1 MNKQVFDKLILDNLS
16 SGVIVIDQQLCLQY
30 MNPAAENLLEVSF
43 HQANG
48 QSINSLFSANGNWF
62 QEMQQVFQ
70 TAAPFTRR
78 QINMQLATSFRHI
91 TVDYTVS
98 PMLKSVAL
106 RGVKL
111 NDASVHQVLIEI
123 HSMDR
128 LLRISREEALV
139 SSEQTSRTLIRG
151 LAHEIKNP
159 LGGIRGA
166 AQLLA
171 RELKEQ
177 ALCDYTTVIIEE
189 ADRLRNLVDRMLGIN
204 RPLQLEKLN
213 VHEVLER
220 VSALTEVEVAD
231 GVKLVR
237 DYDPSIPEIRGD
249 KEQLIQVVLNIVR
262 NAVQALEKVE
272 KSNRKIILKTRTQH
286 HFTIGQKQH
295 RLVCRVDIIDNGSGI
310 PADIAQNIF
319 YPLISGRPEGTGL
332 GLAIAQSIIIQ
343 HHGLIQCESKPGETI
358 FSIYLP
364 FDNKQLMKE

>member
-1 MNKQVFDKLILDNLS
+1 VNKLILDNLS
-16 SGVIVIDQQLCLQY
+16 TGVVVLDKQLRIEY

-43 HQANG
+43 Q
-48 QSINSLFSANGNWF
+48 QSRAQPIGSIFATAGNWLEEI
-62 QEMQQVFQ
+62 QRVFSNS
-70 TAAPFTRR
+70 TPFTRR
-78 QINMQLATSFRHI
+78 QVNMQLATSFRHI
-91 TVDYTVS
+91 VVDYTVS
-98 PMLKSVAL
+98 PIIEGGLMI
-106 RGVKL
+106 
-111 NDASVHQVLIEI
+111 ASLSKDTVVTHVLIEMQ
-123 HSMDR
+123 SMDR

-171 RELKEQ
+171 RELKSGPQ
-177 ALCDYTTVIIEE
+177 QDYTTVIIEE

-204 RPLQLEKLN
+204 KPLQLEKIN

-220 VSALTEVEVAD
+220 VASLTEVEVAG
-231 GVKLVR
+231 GVNLVR

-262 NAVQALEKVE
+262 NAVQALTKTD
-272 KSNRKIILKTRTQH
+272 KDKRKITLKTRTQH

-295 RLVCRVDIIDNGSGI
+295 RLVCRVDIIDNGCGI
-310 PADIAQNIF
+310 PPELVQNIF
-319 YPLISGRPEGTGL
+319 YPLISGRADGTGL

-364 FDNKQLMKE
+364 FDK